1 MDGLH
6 RVATLFNDAIDL
18 AILSL
23 FLIIGLIGFL
33 PGVQK
38 RWSYA
43 GAALVMGTM
52 FGLAARWAPFLP
64 PGSEVVGV
72 ILGVVVGPATAA
84 GFQGKTLS
92 EAIDEIRSMRRG
104 GGGGNV

>member
-1 MDGLH
+1 MDGLQ

-43 GAALVMGTM
+43 AAALVLGTA
-52 FGLAARWAPFLP
+52 FGVAARWAPFLP
-64 PGSEVVGV
+64 PGTEVVGV

-104 GGGGNV
+104 GGPSNG

>member
-1 MDGLH
+1 MEGLQ
-6 RVATLFNDAIDL
+6 RVTTLFNDAIDL

-23 FLIIGLIGFL
+23 FLVVGLVGFI
-33 PGVQK
+33 PGIQK

-43 GAALVMGTM
+43 GAALVLGTM

-64 PGSEVVGV
+64 AGSEVVGV
-72 ILGVVVGPATAA
+72 ILGVVVGPATVAHL
-84 GFQGKTLS
+84 QGKTIA

-104 GGGGNV
+104 GGS